1 MANQR
6 FCCRKTSRLFWPR
19 TSANGHRRV
28 LAHESQD
35 NPVRQK
41 KEHFYTMQEDERLR
55 EYLHIVPLFIIHMIF
70 NPKKS

>member
-1 MANQR
+1 MR
-6 FCCRKTSRLFWPR
+6 SVPVLPVIFWL
-19 TSANGHRRV
+19 

-55 EYLHIVPLFIIHMIF
+55 EYLHIVPLFVKIQIF
-70 NPKKS
+70 